1 MKVNKQFFGGDKMTA
16 VVAVRKGS
24 QRIPNKNIT
33 PFGHSNLLEMKL
45 ELLNK
50 VSNID
55 EIIVNSDCDKM
66 LAIGEK
72 YNCLTHKR
80 DNFFASS
87 KASNSD
93 FHGHIAEVTDTDFIF
108 LAPVCSPFI
117 SIESHEKA
125 INEFLNSNYDSL
137 TSVDIIKNHLW
148 MNGKPLNYNL
158 NNIPNSQNLPNVER
172 LNYGISII
180 TRKSMLKN
188 RSLIGDNPGFYEL
201 NHFESVDVDTPFD
214 FFIAEQI
221 HEKYYKNK

>member
-1 MKVNKQFFGGDKMTA
+1 MKQGKLTA

-33 PFGHSNLLEMKL
+33 PFGDSNLLEMKL
-45 ELLNK
+45 EILKK

-55 EIIVNSDCDKM
+55 QIVVNSDCDKM

-72 YNCLTHKR
+72 YGCLTHKR
-80 DNFFASS
+80 ESHYASS
-87 KASNSD
+87 IVNNSD
-93 FHGHIAEVTDTDFIF
+93 FHEHIAKVTEADFIF
-108 LAPVCSPFI
+108 LAPTCSPFV
-117 SIESHEKA
+117 SVESHNA
-125 INEFLNSNYDSL
+125 SIDRFLFNEHDSL

-148 MNGKPLNYNL
+148 LEGKPLNYSL
-158 NNIPNSQNLPNVER
+158 DNIPNSQDLPDVKR

-180 TRKSMLKN
+180 TRESMLKN

-201 NHFESVDVDTPFD
+201 DHFESVDVDTPFV

-221 HEKYYKNK
+221 YNKYFKNK